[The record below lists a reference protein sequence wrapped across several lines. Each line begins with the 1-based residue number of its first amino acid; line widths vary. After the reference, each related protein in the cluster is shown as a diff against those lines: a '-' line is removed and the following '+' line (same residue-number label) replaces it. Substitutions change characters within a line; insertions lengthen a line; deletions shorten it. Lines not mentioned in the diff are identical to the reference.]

1 MSDYPSRFASVA
13 EAIAYAEANGQGTL
27 TIQPDGFITNQNGEF
42 MVYDSDGNLAPGGPY
57 EGPVAEP
64 VPEPVP
70 EPAPEPIP
78 EPAPEPVP
86 EPIPEPVPEP
96 VPEPTLGE
104 FGRFGSQAEAI
115 AYAEATIQG
124 PITIQP
130 DGTLTNQ
137 RGEFMVY
144 DSDGNLAPGGP
155 YEGPIEVPAP
165 EPVPEPIP
173 EPVPEPTPEPT
184 IGEFGRFGSQAEA
197 IAYAEAT
204 IQGPITIQ
212 PDGTL
217 TNQRGEFMVY
227 DSDGNLAPG
236 GRYRSPDEPDPATGE
251 FGRFNSVS
259 EAIAYATAN
268 GQGTLSVQIDG
279 SITNQSGQIMVYDS
293 DGNLAPSAERYD
305 GVLDPSLTPDPDPS
319 PVEFGEFGR
328 FSSLQEAISFAEANG
343 QGSLT
348 INPDGTIVNRFGE
361 TMVYDSS
368 GNLAPSPNPVN
379 PVDPTQPDGGSI
391 GNEVYESRFASVEE
405 AIIYAEANG
414 QGELTLNADG
424 TIVNSDG
431 RVMVYDSDGNL
442 APGARIGS
450 TAGEFGRFS
459 SVAEAIAYAIANGQG
474 TLTVQTDGSITNES
488 GQIMVYDSDGNLAP
502 GSRLYDGILDP
513 TLTPDPDPSDTKIY
527 ESRFATVEEAI
538 IFAEANGQGTL
549 TLNADGTIVNR
560 NGELMVY
567 DSDGNLAPSPNRGA
581 IEPSPG
587 IDSPGGMSNSIRV
600 PEIGSAAYKALLLE
614 TGRKDLIGFNYA
626 AHLAVKEATND
637 SALDVF
643 LALESGS
650 EAVEKL
656 KATDLGALFAKASAN
671 KILELTEKFADDPA
685 FQAFLSEKTT
695 PVVPEAGT
703 EQYNEILEA
712 TGRQD
717 LTDFD
722 YEEYVASV
730 TEAEQA
736 LIRTGFD
743 KIVTKVK
750 VKNASSIQETEN
762 IATEAVALVG
772 SKGSEKLVGGLGND
786 VLISSGGEDILE
798 GGEGKDSVIIT
809 KAASSAKITRDLET
823 KNWVVSTDKGTDT
836 LVDVERLVFEDTSIA
851 LDVDKEQIGGQAV
864 LALGA
869 LLGPDSI
876 NNPAVVGLVVG
887 LLDDGMSFD
896 ELAVA
901 AIEAL
906 SLQSNDALVTT
917 LWTNI
922 VGAAPSE
929 SDKASVIALLD
940 SGTTPAELIRLAAY
954 NEANETNVDLV
965 GLAQRGLEFSQIDG

>member
-1 MSDYPSRFASVA
+1 MSDYPSRFSSVA

-27 TIQPDGFITNQNGEF
+27 TVQPDGFITNQNGEV
-42 MVYDSDGNLAPGGPY
+42 MVYDSDGNLAPGGGPY
-57 EGPVAEP
+57 EGLVA
-64 VPEPVP
+64 EPVP
-70 EPAPEPIP
+70 EPAPEPTPDP
-78 EPAPEPVP
+78 E
-86 EPIPEPVPEP
+86 
-96 VPEPTLGE
+96 LGE
-104 FGRFGSQAEAI
+104 FGRFASQAEAI

-124 PITIQP
+124 PMTIQA
-130 DGTLTNQ
+130 DGTITNQ
-137 RGEFMVY
+137 NGQFMVY
-144 DSDGNLAPGGP
+144 DSDGNLAPGGQYNSP
-155 YEGPIEVPAP
+155 DEPIEEPAP
-165 EPVPEPIP
+165 EPTPEPTPEPIP
-173 EPVPEPTPEPT
+173 EPVPEPTPEPAL
-184 IGEFGRFGSQAEA
+184 GEFGRFGSQAEA

-305 GVLDPSLTPDPDPS
+305 GVLDPSLTPDPNPE
-319 PVEFGEFGR
+319 PTPIVIGEFGR
-328 FSSLQEAISFAEANG
+328 FSSVEEAIIYAEANG

-348 INPDGTIVNRFGE
+348 VNADGSIVNRFGE

-368 GNLAPSPNPVN
+368 GNLAPSPNPVDPVN
-379 PVDPTQPDGGSI
+379 PAPPGDAVT

-405 AIIYAEANG
+405 AIVFAEANG

-442 APGARIGS
+442 APGARIES
-450 TAGEFGRFS
+450 AAGFGRFS
-459 SVAEAIAYAIANGQG
+459 SVAEAIAYATANGQG
-474 TLTVQTDGSITNES
+474 TLSVQTDGSITNQS

-502 GSRLYDGILDP
+502 GSAIYEGTLDP
-513 TLTPDPDPSDTKIY
+513 SLTLDPDPIDNEVY
-527 ESRFATVEEAI
+527 ESRFASVEEAI
-538 IFAEANGQGTL
+538 SFAEANGQGEL

-560 NGELMVY
+560 NGEFMVY
-567 DSDGNLAPSPNRGA
+567 DSDGNLAPSPN
-581 IEPSPG
+581 PVG
-587 IDSPGGMSNSIRV
+587 IVDPVPEIVAPGGMSNSVRI

-637 SALDVF
+637 SALDIF
-643 LALESGS
+643 LAAASGS

-656 KATDLGALFAKASAN
+656 KATDLGALFATASAE

-685 FQAFLSEKTT
+685 FQAFLSEQTT
-695 PVVPEAGT
+695 PVAPESGT
-703 EQYNEILEA
+703 EQYNKVLEA
-712 TGRQD
+712 TGRTD

-736 LIRTGFD
+736 LIRTGLD
-743 KIVTKVK
+743 KVVTKVK
-750 VKNASSIQETEN
+750 VKNASSVQETDTS
-762 IATEAVALVG
+762 ATEAVALVG

-798 GGEGKDSVIIT
+798 GGAGKDSVIIT
-809 KAASSAKITRDLET
+809 KTASSSTITRDVET
-823 KNWVVSTDKGTDT
+823 KNWVVSTDAGTDT
-836 LVDVERLVFEDTSIA
+836 LVDVERLVFEDKSIA

-869 LLGPDSI
+869 LVGPDSI
-876 NNPAVVGLVVG
+876 KDPAFVGLVIG
-887 LLDDGMSFD
+887 FLDDGMSFD

-922 VGAAPSE
+922 VGAAPSD

-940 SGTTPAELIRLAAY
+940 GGTTPAELIRLAAY
-954 NEANETNVDLV
+954 NEANEANVDLV
-965 GLAQRGLEFSQIDG
+965 GLAQRGLEFSQTDG